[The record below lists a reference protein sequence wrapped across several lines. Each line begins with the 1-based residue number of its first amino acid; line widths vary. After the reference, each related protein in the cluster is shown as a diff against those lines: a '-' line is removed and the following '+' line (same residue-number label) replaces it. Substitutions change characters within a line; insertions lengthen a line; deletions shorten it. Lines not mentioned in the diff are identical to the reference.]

1 MSGRMLKRVLRE
13 QQAPQ
18 AIPEVEETE
27 AGSVQTEEDEED
39 DGRSQKNTVRN
50 RFDLLVLQARYPVLR
65 FSSSFLLQLLF
76 LGFLF
81 RACQIIAP

>member
-1 MSGRMLKRVLRE
+1 MLKRVLRE

-65 FSSSFLLQLLF
+65 FSSSFLLRLLF

>member
-50 RFDLLVLQARYPVLR
+50 RFDLLVLQARCPVLR
-65 FSSSFLLQLLF
+65 FSSSFLFRLLF

-81 RACQIIAP
+81 YVFQIIAP

>member
-1 MSGRMLKRVLRE
+1 MLKRVLRE

>member
-50 RFDLLVLQARYPVLR
+50 RFDLLVLQARCPVLR
-65 FSSSFLLQLLF
+65 FSSSFLFRLLF

-81 RACQIIAP
+81 CAFQIIAP

>member
-65 FSSSFLLQLLF
+65 FSSSFLLRLLF

>member
-27 AGSVQTEEDEED
+27 AGSVHTEEDEED

-50 RFDLLVLQARYPVLR
+50 RFDLLVLQARCPVLR
-65 FSSSFLLQLLF
+65 FSSSFLLRLLF

-81 RACQIIAP
+81 CACQIIAP

>member
-1 MSGRMLKRVLRE
+1 MSGRMVKRVLRE

-27 AGSVQTEEDEED
+27 AGGVQTEDDEED

-50 RFDLLVLQARYPVLR
+50 RFDLLILQARCPVLR
-65 FSSSFLLQLLF
+65 FSSSFLLRILF

-81 RACQIIAP
+81 CACQIIAP

>member
-13 QQAPQ
+13 QKAPQ

-50 RFDLLVLQARYPVLR
+50 RFDLLVLQARCPVLR
-65 FSSSFLLQLLF
+65 FSSSFLFRLLF

-81 RACQIIAP
+81 YVFQIIAP